1 MTLGSRLARQAAPVG
16 VGAGTAGVRERRGP
30 MDELRDRTRE
40 TLTRDLSK
48 KLGGSER
55 DPAQLKALVA
65 DELERLILDA
75 SGLLSPT
82 ERRQLASLI
91 IDDVLGYGPIEP
103 LLADPSVSEIM
114 VNGADSIYVERRGR
128 IELTGLRFRSNDHLR
143 QIIVRIAATMGRR
156 IDESSPM
163 VDARLADGSRVNAV
177 IPPLAVDGP
186 VLTIRKFAADTMTAA
201 DLVTRGSLTQPA
213 LALVAA
219 AVKGRLNILVSGGTG
234 TGKTTFLNVL
244 STFIPPSDRIVTIE
258 DAVELKL
265 RQRHVIRLECRA
277 ANIEGKGA
285 ITTRD
290 LVRNSLRMR
299 PDRII
304 VGECRG
310 PEALDMLQAM
320 STGHDGSLGTLHAN
334 TPADALSRLETMV
347 LMAGLDLP
355 ARAIREQL
363 ASAVDVIVQL
373 ERLRTGARVVSSISE
388 VVGVENDRVVLNS
401 LFVRHYDSEAAMA
414 NAAAESA
421 ASAGAKSGGG
431 SGGQAIDPSDGSH
444 LEPTGIQPFFA
455 AKLAKHGITFDPRI
469 MGPPPEPPEPVAP
482 VVPAEPAE

>member
-1 MTLGSRLARQAAPVG
+1 VTSRTLGGRLALLDRAQGAPG
-16 VGAGTAGVRERRGP
+16 PGSGIGTSRSP
-30 MDELRDRTRE
+30 LDELRDRTRE
-40 TLTRDLSK
+40 SLMRDVSR
-48 KLGGSER
+48 KLGGAER
-55 DPAQLKALVA
+55 DPQALKALVA
-65 DELERLILDA
+65 DELDRLIVDA
-75 SGLLSPT
+75 SSLLSGP
-82 ERRQLASLI
+82 ERQRLASLI

-103 LLADPSVSEIM
+103 LLADPGISEVM
-114 VNGADSIYVERRGR
+114 VNGTQPIYVERRGR
-128 IELTGLRFRSNDHLR
+128 IEMTNLRFRSADHLKS
-143 QIIVRIAATMGRR
+143 IIVRIAASMGRR

-186 VLTIRKFAADTMTAA
+186 VLTIRKFAADTMTAK
-201 DLVTRGSLTQPA
+201 DLVTRGSLSRPA
-213 LALVAA
+213 LALLAA

-244 STFIPPSDRIVTIE
+244 STFIPASDRIVTIE

-265 RQRHVIRLECRA
+265 RQHHVIRLECRA

-285 ITTRD
+285 VSTRD

-347 LMAGLDLP
+347 MMAGLDLP
-355 ARAIREQL
+355 ARAIRDQL

-373 ERLRTGARVVSSISE
+373 DRLRTGARVVGSISE
-388 VVGVENDRVVLNS
+388 VVGVEEDRVVLNP
-401 LFVRHYDSEAAMA
+401 LFTRVYDGPPP
-414 NAAAESA
+414 
-421 ASAGAKSGGG
+421 AGVPAGPEGSQLLPGG
-431 SGGQAIDPSDGSH
+431 S
-444 LEPTGIQPFFA
+444 QPHFS
-455 AKLAKHGITFDPRI
+455 AKLAKHGVTLDTAI
-469 MGPPPEPPEPVAP
+469 MRL
-482 VVPAEPAE
+482 